1 MKGMEMKDIG
11 GMIHSVRGCRV
22 MLDSDLAALY
32 GVRTKELNKAV
43 RRNQAR
49 FPEEFSFVLSRLETE
64 NLRFQIGTSSWG
76 GRRYAPRAFTE
87 HGVVMLSSVLNS
99 ERAVRLSIEVV
110 KVFVR
115 LRLAIAADRDLA
127 RRLDEVERSLE
138 AHGKILGDNARAI
151 RAVFEDVRALMN
163 IPAEP
168 KKRKIGFFRESA
180 P

>member
-99 ERAVRLSIEVV
+99 EVV

-138 AHGKILGDNARAI
+138 AHGKILGDHARAI